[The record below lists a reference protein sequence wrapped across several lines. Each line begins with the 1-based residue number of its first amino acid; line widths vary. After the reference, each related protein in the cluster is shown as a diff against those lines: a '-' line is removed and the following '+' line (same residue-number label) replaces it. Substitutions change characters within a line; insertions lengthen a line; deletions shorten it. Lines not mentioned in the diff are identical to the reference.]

1 MKNLTFDEW
10 LAGLDL
16 GFWGTAQHK
25 VTPAQFFERQQTEG
39 AVLLDVRSAQEA
51 GQLALPFALHIPVNE
66 LPSRWQDV
74 PADPLVATFCSS
86 VTPPVAAWVY
96 LQLHGLGN
104 VRILDAGYKE
114 LAEEQMPGKVYKRM
128 KGQ

>member
-1 MKNLTFDEW
+1 MENPNFDEW

-25 VTPAQFFERQQTEG
+25 VTAAQFFERQQSEG
-39 AVLLDVRSAQEA
+39 AVLLDVRSPREA
-51 GQLALPFALHIPVNE
+51 GQLALPFAVHMPVSD
-66 LPSRWQDV
+66 LPSRWHEV
-74 PADPLVATFCSS
+74 PTDRLVATFCSS
-86 VTPPVAAWVY
+86 VTRAVVAWAY
-96 LQLHGLGN
+96 LQLHGLEN

-114 LAEEQMPGKVYKRM
+114 LSEELLPGKVYKRV